1 MSDPEKVLIA
11 GDWHGNRRWAV
22 DVIWKSRKLL
32 ESEEQRI
39 IVQLGDFGFWPW
51 KVKDW
56 APGDTLPDGLRYLMD
71 VQAALTLADAYLMVT
86 PGNHDDY
93 DALERWQEFP
103 GTFHPDTPQGRL
115 DRIYVLPRGERWQW
129 HGRTWLSAGGAVSVD
144 RLLPRPGRVQGET
157 WWAQEEITDEQEAAI
172 IAGGHADVMVAH
184 DYPGRVHHEF
194 DHHFTGGV
202 ITDGGRRFYERP
214 MFHEDD
220 LARARAHQDRMQR
233 IVDTVQPSH
242 YLHGHLH
249 RAYSRTYDWGWGP
262 VEVTGLD
269 MDGSPSNFAVLNVRT
284 MEWE

>member
-1 MSDPEKVLIA
+1 MSDPERVLVA

-32 ESEEQRI
+32 ETEEQRI
-39 IVQLGDFGFWPW
+39 IVQLGDFGFWPY

-129 HGRTWLSAGGAVSVD
+129 HGRTWLSVGGAVSVD

-157 WWAQEEITDEQEAAI
+157 WWAQEEITSEQADAI
-172 IAGGHADVMVAH
+172 IAAGPADVVVAH
-184 DYPGRVHHEF
+184 DCPHFVNVPF
-194 DHHFTGGV
+194 DHHMGPYFAPEDLERAEAHRRRMSRIAEGV
-202 ITDGGRRFYERP
+202 LPEFW
-214 MFHEDD
+214 M
-220 LARARAHQDRMQR
+220 
-233 IVDTVQPSH
+233 
-242 YLHGHLH
+242 HGHYH
-249 RAYSRTYDWGWGP
+249 TRYQRDYRANGERVARFD
-262 VEVTGLD
+262 GLG
-269 MDGSPSNFAVLNVRT
+269 MDGDSGNFAVLNIRT